1 MTTAKP
7 TKGPWIVSGLLS
19 DNVTVHTMGIPSNID
34 PACKLQIADCF
45 DRDSQLSWEEMNS
58 NAKLIAEAGTVYH
71 ETSLTPR
78 QLDDQRREL
87 FEAIKGIE
95 KDAQEMV
102 DDAAADV
109 QEGGVFRADRW
120 LAVLS
125 VLTKAKGEI

>member
-87 FEAIKGIE
+87 LEALETIRKSSLEHISLVDDKEKMAELIFLHNIADKTIAKVKGI
-95 KDAQEMV
+95 
-102 DDAAADV
+102 
-109 QEGGVFRADRW
+109 
-120 LAVLS
+120 L
-125 VLTKAKGEI
+125 